1 VPPAPRAFLARHPW
15 AAFLWRWGVSL
26 ASLALGLATL
36 FVFRRGL
43 PHVAWIAGYVLLAW
57 LVFAALALLRA
68 ALLERGRHLVLHAG
82 EYALQTLSH
91 NLFLFVLPSYY
102 ASATLTSVNAV
113 FLAGLAAGAIVTAVD
128 PWYARAVR
136 PHPVVRAFLLAL
148 ANFAA
153 LSVALP
159 LIGVRPFW
167 AMEGAALLAML
178 ALAPAF
184 AGGSWRRAALQA
196 GVLAVCAALLAWYGR
211 AAIPPAPLFVARAVA
226 ARAVVD
232 LDPVDPID
240 GSVPAEAVREW
251 GQLAAYTAVYAP
263 GGLREEIAHA
273 WSRDGVPIARIRL
286 SPVRGGRAEG
296 FRTFSVTRNLGPK
309 VDGHYRVDVV
319 TASGQ
324 LVGRLS
330 FTVTP

>member
-1 VPPAPRAFLARHPW
+1 VTAPRAFLSRHPW

-36 FVFRRGL
+36 LVFRRGL
-43 PHVAWIAGYVLLAW
+43 PHVAWITGYVLLAW

-68 ALLERGRHLVLHAG
+68 ALLERGRHLVVHAG

-102 ASATLTSVNAV
+102 ASATLTAPNAV
-113 FLAGLAAGAIVTAVD
+113 FLAALAAAAIVTAVD
-128 PWYARAVR
+128 PWYARLVR
-136 PHPVVRAFLLAL
+136 PRGVVRALLLA
-148 ANFAA
+148 FASFA
-153 LSVALP
+153 GLSVALP

-167 AMEGAALLAML
+167 ATEGSAALAAL

-184 AGGSWRRAALQA
+184 RGASWRGAAFRAAGLA
-196 GVLAVCAALLAWYGR
+196 VLAAVAVWYGR
-211 AAIPPAPLFVARAVA
+211 AAIPPAPLFVARATA
-226 ARAVVD
+226 ARTVVG
-232 LDPVDPID
+232 LEPVDVIE
-240 GSVPAEAVREW
+240 GSVPAAVVREW
-251 GQLAAYTAVYAP
+251 GELAAYTAVYAP

-296 FRTFSVTRNLGPK
+296 FRTYSITRNLGPK
-309 VDGHYRVDVV
+309 VDGRYTVDVV

-324 LVGRLS
+324 LVGRLR